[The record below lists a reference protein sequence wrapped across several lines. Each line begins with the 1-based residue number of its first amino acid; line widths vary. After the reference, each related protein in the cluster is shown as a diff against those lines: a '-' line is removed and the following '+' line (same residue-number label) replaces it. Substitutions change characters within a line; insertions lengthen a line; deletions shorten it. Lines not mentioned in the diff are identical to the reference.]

1 MQCTACRAAF
11 LTKGSARLSVA
22 SCPGFPMAHGHR
34 YEREHV
40 IYPFS
45 FNRGD
50 GYGPDR
56 LCDVIDCAQC
66 VGHDC
71 DCDVCTDRLEIPS
84 LRILMDNHDVSRA
97 RSINWEKEDAME
109 NLKSMLAGVKHG
121 DYVTATGVDTRGHNV
136 TRVGFMLWDPKEV
149 KAQRNGERTDAWRV
163 FIGDKSGDPTV
174 RANWVHLFA
183 DSGSVELLT
192 TDPEGVEW
200 KDTEVRA
207 AVSSAVFVYG
217 GKGGKNSTGPSQAR
231 KVRIGYTDSGAYALT
246 DLETNELVDRL
257 RLQSRIWWAPMPADH
272 YESQDRPKQLGRKVN
287 EHQDQDETPA
297 PEWQKFKM
305 QQFVSWGGEARYFR
319 YGGLAKRKAKAD
331 GPMVRVRWAES
342 RFGQNSLVDV
352 HTNEV
357 VDEVHSA
364 SNIWAVPATEEEI
377 AAMPPLVELPDARPD
392 YSLPPE
398 ERNEGLV
405 DEDQEEEEYI
415 EPRKPIRSGVLFE
428 GWLGEKDETG
438 GFKVWDN
445 TRRRVI
451 GWLSADYTMFRP
463 VGA

>member
-1 MQCTACRAAF
+1 
-11 LTKGSARLSVA
+11 
-22 SCPGFPMAHGHR
+22 
-34 YEREHV
+34 
-40 IYPFS
+40 
-45 FNRGD
+45 
-50 GYGPDR
+50 
-56 LCDVIDCAQC
+56 
-66 VGHDC
+66 
-71 DCDVCTDRLEIPS
+71 
-84 LRILMDNHDVSRA
+84 
-97 RSINWEKEDAME
+97 ME

-136 TRVGFMLWDPKEV
+136 TRVGFMLWEPKEV
-149 KAQRNGERTDAWRV
+149 KAQRNGERTDAWRL
-163 FIGDKSGDPTV
+163 FIGERSGDPTV

-192 TDPEGVEW
+192 TDPDGIEW

-207 AVSSAVFVYG
+207 AVSSAVLVYG

-246 DLETNELVDRL
+246 DLETNELVDTL

-297 PEWQKFKM
+297 PEWQKLKM
-305 QQFVSWGGEARYFR
+305 QRFVSWGGEARYFR
-319 YGGLAKRKAKAD
+319 YGGLAKRKPKAD

-445 TRRRVI
+445 ARRRVI